1 MIKGF
6 RKFMITN
13 PAHMKS
19 SSQPTHFRFHNLG
32 IGDIQLGRKPGHI
45 PGMLPF
51 NLYTGKHHF
60 SVSPHANMYHVFS
73 RPIRCTIERK
83 DSGIALSHLFAGVN
97 ENGFINRLFIYP
109 DQPGFQ
115 LATRLS
121 HLYGEP
127 AAQNN
132 WVTES
137 DTEIT
142 LQTSNALLQTVIGF
156 RFLYDVTA
164 LKEYAVRVV

>member
-1 MIKGF
+1 M
-6 RKFMITN
+6 
-13 PAHMKS
+13 PAIHES
-19 SSQPTHFRFHNLG
+19 EDLVR
-32 IGDIQLGRKPGHI
+32 R
-45 PGMLPF
+45 
-51 NLYTGKHHF
+51 
-60 SVSPHANMYHVFS
+60 A
-73 RPIRCTIERK
+73 
-83 DSGIALSHLFAGVN
+83 FAGVN

-142 LQTSNALLQTVIGF
+142 LQTSNALLQTVIAF

-164 LKEYAVRVV
+164 LKEYEVRVV

>member
-1 MIKGF
+1 
-6 RKFMITN
+6 
-13 PAHMKS
+13 MKS
-19 SSQPTHFRFHNLG
+19 ASQPNQFRLHNLG
-32 IGDIQLGRKPGHI
+32 VGDIQLGRKPGHI

-60 SVSPHANMYHVFS
+60 SVTPHASLYHVFN
-73 RPIRCTIERK
+73 RPIKCTIEHK

-109 DQPGFQ
+109 DHPGFQ
-115 LATRLS
+115 LAARLS

-127 AAQNN
+127 ATPNN
-132 WVTES
+132 WVTDS

-142 LQTSNALLQTVIGF
+142 LQTSNGVLETVIAF
-156 RFLYDVTA
+156 RFLYDMAA
-164 LKEYAVRVV
+164 LKEYGVQGVKRV